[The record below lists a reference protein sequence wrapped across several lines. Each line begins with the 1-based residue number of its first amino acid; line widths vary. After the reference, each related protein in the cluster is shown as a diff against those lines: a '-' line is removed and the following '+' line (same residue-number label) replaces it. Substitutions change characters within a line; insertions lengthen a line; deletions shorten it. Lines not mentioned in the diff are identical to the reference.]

1 MSVTDTNYI
10 LAVDD
15 TPASLR
21 LLTDILAAEGYLVRS
36 AINGELALHAA
47 IAQPPKLV
55 LLDVNMPGMDGFE
68 VCRRLKHEPILRD
81 VPIIFV
87 SALTDVPDKL
97 KGFEIGGV
105 DYVTKPFQRDELL
118 ARVHTHLQLYDL
130 THHLEEMVD
139 ERTRSLK
146 ESEERLKKTM
156 ITSISAVATMVEL
169 RDPYTAGHQQRV
181 AKIANAI
188 AHELG
193 LPNSQIEGINLAAA
207 VHDIGK
213 ISVPSEILSKPGR
226 LSDPEFALIKQHPE
240 MGYEILKKIDFPWPI
255 ADTVRQHHERIDGN
269 GYPLGLKGESILFE
283 ARILAV
289 ADTIEAMAS
298 HRPYRAGLG
307 AEKALMEIEKDYERH
322 FDAEVVAAALRLFRD
337 NGFNLDE

>member
-1 MSVTDTNYI
+1 MNVTDTNYI

-68 VCRRLKHEPILRD
+68 VCRRLKQEPVLRD

-87 SALTDVPDKL
+87 SALTDMPDKL

-130 THHLEEMVD
+130 SHHLEEMV
-139 ERTRSLK
+139 EQRTRSLR

-156 ITSISAVATMVEL
+156 LKSISAVATMVEL

-181 AKIANAI
+181 AKIADAI
-188 AHELG
+188 AHTLD
-193 LPNSQIEGINLAAA
+193 LPDSQIEGIILAAA

-226 LSDPEFALIKQHPE
+226 LSDP
-240 MGYEILKKIDFPWPI
+240 
-255 ADTVRQHHERIDGN
+255 
-269 GYPLGLKGESILFE
+269 
-283 ARILAV
+283 
-289 ADTIEAMAS
+289 
-298 HRPYRAGLG
+298 
-307 AEKALMEIEKDYERH
+307 
-322 FDAEVVAAALRLFRD
+322 
-337 NGFNLDE
+337 